1 MGPTRC
7 GKTTALAVPAILEW
21 DGPVIALSVKSDLMG
36 ATIDA
41 RRRRGDVKVFDPGD
55 ATSEATSSW
64 SPLRAAGTLNGAKKA
79 ARALANAT
87 DWTAGS
93 GDMAFWVA
101 GAEDLLAPLLFVAA
115 CSNLSM
121 SYVVSWVLK
130 MDRPDE
136 EEKGS
141 TVATLVGS
149 LCNNTVPA
157 VAADAAAAS
166 ELAVGHLGFGLPAVV
181 VGVCHRQGDDHRLA
195 GPTRGPSAR
204 DPSIDLDWLLGEP
217 ERDDDGESDD
227 AGDDDDAMTPTPTTT
242 PAVGDGRVGTTR
254 CTCAPRCTRRSAWP
268 RCWAACWATCSTSAT
283 SGSANPIEQVGPILV
298 VVDEAGNWPLRNLA
312 ALAST
317 CAGIG
322 IQLLLVYQSKAQIDA
337 VYGRQADT
345 IISNCLTKVF
355 FAGLSDRSTLDYAES
370 LLGSE
375 QVLDRHS
382 SIDVGAGSGRR
393 SISQSTTRAELL
405 PMALLRQV
413 RPGEALLV
421 HNTLPPAHLIGRYWF
436 KDPSLHMAATGEPL
450 RRWKPPLP
458 GRQEADSDEFRPGA
472 AGAAPAAPAI
482 TAPPARARPSQRNH
496 RSARPLGEALSHER
510 PAPTTRRSL
519 PGGGDGGDPDRRLDV
534 GLGSQPGQL
543 HRRPHQRVR
552 PRRRRPRRPRLGHR
566 QGGVPVAGRPRGGV
580 GFRAA
585 VCAARPRW
593 RSSATPIPPVPL
605 LGAWSSGWAHSPPA
619 PEMSAPSPS
628 GPAPP
633 WHPEPHSFRGDSRSN
648 RTVTATPP
656 SPPSETAACWRSS
669 VHDTSRP
676 AGRRWCPTGCGT
688 DGRVLFSG
696 DDVRAPAGV
705 DVSCDDSVRAL
716 LAVRRR
722 CRPGASAQAAQRQPA
737 GVPGGPR
744 RRAPRRRRRPRRP
757 LPPRH
762 PGGGRRGRPTTPGI
776 GGVPRLVPR
785 RPRLG
790 LRLVTRTWRR

>member
-1 MGPTRC
+1 MGADSDAAEYAIAGLVALAFAVLGSLWAGAALACVIAGHGSSLGVGLGATARALPGLVGNPGAPAKAWAAPAGQRLPGAVLYWACTVPVLAAAFGAVLVAGSLIARRRRVGLERRSRMGLNPEARFARAKDLAPLWVPCPTSRRVILGRVQGQLVATEDARVGLAEGIPWWLRRRAEMRRGDRGAIVVMGPTRC

-36 ATIDA
+36 ATIAA

-149 LCNNTVPA
+149 LCNNTVPS

-166 ELAVGHLGFGLPAVV
+166 ELLSGTWGLDF
-181 VGVCHRQGDDHRLA
+181 RQLSSVYVTAKAMITAWQDPPVA
-195 GPTRGPSAR
+195 ASAR
-204 DPSIDLDWLLGEP
+204 NPSIDLDWLLGEP
-217 ERDDDGESDD
+217 ACDDDGENDNDSENDDPGDD
-227 AGDDDDAMTPTPTTT
+227 ADADDDRAGGGRREGGENTLYLCAPLHEAQRLAP
-242 PAVGDGRVGTTR
+242 VLGGLLGDLFDQCYERVGKSNR
-254 CTCAPRCTRRSAWP
+254 
-268 RCWAACWATCSTSAT
+268 
-283 SGSANPIEQVGPILV
+283 QVGPILV

-436 KDPSLHMAATGEPL
+436 KDSSLHMAATEEPL
-450 RRWKPPLP
+450 RHGRPPALP
-458 GRQEADSDEFRPGA
+458 GGRKAARTDRGRGRQGSGHGTGDPTPPTRPDRPDETIA
-472 AGAAPAAPAI
+472 
-482 TAPPARARPSQRNH
+482 TH
-496 RSARPLGEALSHER
+496 VRSARR
-510 PAPTTRRSL
+510 
-519 PGGGDGGDPDRRLDV
+519 
-534 GLGSQPGQL
+534 
-543 HRRPHQRVR
+543 
-552 PRRRRPRRPRLGHR
+552 
-566 QGGVPVAGRPRGGV
+566 
-580 GFRAA
+580 
-585 VCAARPRW
+585 
-593 RSSATPIPPVPL
+593 
-605 LGAWSSGWAHSPPA
+605 
-619 PEMSAPSPS
+619 
-628 GPAPP
+628 
-633 WHPEPHSFRGDSRSN
+633 
-648 RTVTATPP
+648 
-656 SPPSETAACWRSS
+656 
-669 VHDTSRP
+669 
-676 AGRRWCPTGCGT
+676 
-688 DGRVLFSG
+688 
-696 DDVRAPAGV
+696 
-705 DVSCDDSVRAL
+705 
-716 LAVRRR
+716 
-722 CRPGASAQAAQRQPA
+722 
-737 GVPGGPR
+737 
-744 RRAPRRRRRPRRP
+744 
-757 LPPRH
+757 
-762 PGGGRRGRPTTPGI
+762 
-776 GGVPRLVPR
+776 
-785 RPRLG
+785 
-790 LRLVTRTWRR
+790 